1 MDVPCNLSFWP
12 IDILYVSINIFI
24 CWFYCCCLQLKQ
36 TFFQIGIAGKQTN
49 TIKSYTFVKIIDF
62 TMKSMTGFGKAIAE
76 IFGKKV
82 TVEIRSVNSKSM
94 DLNVRMP
101 YLYKEKELELK
112 SEVSKQLERGKVDVT
127 IFTDSLQ
134 ENLPVAINKAL
145 VKVYYA
151 ELEGVAK
158 EVGAGNTGLLELVLK
173 MPDVMKAEKELQ
185 EFNEAEWNEVKQVVF
200 SAIGAFQEFRTQE
213 GAVLAG
219 EFIKRIGIISELL
232 LLVEQQD
239 SIRIDNVR
247 SKIKNALAEV
257 LDKEKIDQ
265 NRFEQEL
272 IYYIE
277 KLDITEEKLRLK
289 AHLDYFLITMKE
301 PGAGRKLGFIAQEIG
316 REINTIGSKANEA
329 NIQKMVV
336 QMKDELEKIKEQLL
350 NVL

>member
-1 MDVPCNLSFWP
+1 
-12 IDILYVSINIFI
+12 
-24 CWFYCCCLQLKQ
+24 
-36 TFFQIGIAGKQTN
+36 
-49 TIKSYTFVKIIDF
+49 
-62 TMKSMTGFGKAIAE
+62 MKSMTGFGKAIAE
-76 IFGKKV
+76 VFGKKV

-94 DLNVRMP
+94 DLSVRMP
-101 YLYKEKELELK
+101 YLYKEKEMDLK
-112 SEVSKQLERGKVDVT
+112 SEVSKQLERGKVDLT

-134 ENLPVAINKAL
+134 ESLPVAINKAL
-145 VKVYYA
+145 VKAYYS
-151 ELEGVAK
+151 ELESVAK
-158 EVGAGNTGLLELVLK
+158 DIGASNSGLLELVLK

-185 EFNEAEWNEVKQVVF
+185 EFNETEWNEVKQVVF
-200 SAIGAFQEFRTQE
+200 SAILSFQEFRDQE

-219 EFIKRIGIISELL
+219 EFMKRIGIISELL

-289 AHLDYFLITMKE
+289 THLDYFLVTMKE
-301 PGAGRKLGFIAQEIG
+301 IGAGRKLGFISQEIG
-316 REINTIGSKANEA
+316 REINTIGSKANDA
-329 NIQKMVV
+329 SIQKMVV